1 MNWATSMKSHNNLI
15 EKITSKENMLLAFD
29 RTALAK
35 RMTYGYLEF
44 KEFKT
49 LNIEALAKELLEGTY
64 TIGEYKQFYVF
75 EPKQRLI
82 SALEFKDR
90 LAQHAL
96 VAVIGEIFEA
106 MFLPNTFA
114 CRTGMGTHAGVKYI
128 QSELRRSP
136 KPLYYLKTDYRK
148 FFPSVDH
155 DILKA
160 MIKRKIKCEK
170 TCLIID
176 QLLFSQGIGIPIGS
190 LTSQLFA
197 NIYGSKVDSFIHHE
211 LKHRRWARYMDDVV
225 ILGDDPERLR
235 NDFYRIE
242 EFSKENL
249 KLSISR
255 WQCSSVKRGI
265 NFLGYRIW
273 NTHKLIR
280 KDSVLRAKHKIQC
293 FIENNEII
301 NLTKFLASWRGHV
314 GWADTHNLITYLDN
328 KYDYA
333 NY

>member
-1 MNWATSMKSHNNLI
+1 MQPIKQAVVNYSQMAII
-15 EKITSKENMLLAFD
+15 EKYETVIH
-29 RTALAK
+29 
-35 RMTYGYLEF
+35 YLYP
-44 KEFKT
+44 
-49 LNIEALAKELLEGTY
+49 I
-64 TIGEYKQFYVF
+64 
-75 EPKQRLI
+75 
-82 SALEFKDR
+82 
-90 LAQHAL
+90 AQSLPRKHG
-96 VAVIGEIFEA
+96 VVRD
-106 MFLPNTFA
+106 MFLQTLFNQAELFYI
-114 CRTGMGTHAGVKYI
+114 AGN
-128 QSELRRSP
+128 
-136 KPLYYLKTDYRK
+136 RK

-176 QLLFSQGIGIPIGS
+176 QLLFSQGAGIPIGS

-301 NLTKFLASWRGHV
+301 NLTKFLASWRGHAS
-314 GWADTHNLITYLDN
+314 WADTHNLFNWLDN